1 MRRLLPSP
9 AEDVELAEAYA
20 YPDDGRTWVRANMVS
35 SVDGAAVV
43 DGRSEGLST
52 PGDKRVFAALR
63 GLADAV
69 LVGAGTA
76 RTEGYRSLRAKPEH
90 GSRRRALGQRPAPVL
105 VLVSGR
111 LDLDPDSPLFH
122 GGAERTLVVTSAA
135 SGGRREQL
143 ASVADVI
150 VAGTTRVD
158 ISAALDA
165 LSDRG
170 LTRILCEGG
179 PHLLADVAAA
189 GRLDELCLTVAPQ
202 LVGGDGSRI
211 LAGPHLDKS
220 VALAQLLEDDGALFA
235 RYVRQ

>member
-1 MRRLLPSP
+1 
-9 AEDVELAEAYA
+9 V
-20 YPDDGRTWVRANMVS
+20 AN
-35 SVDGAAVV
+35 
-43 DGRSEGLST
+43 
-52 PGDKRVFAALR
+52 
-63 GLADAV
+63 
-69 LVGAGTA
+69 
-76 RTEGYRSLRAKPEH
+76 
-90 GSRRRALGQRPAPVL
+90 
-105 VLVSGR
+105 
-111 LDLDPDSPLFH
+111 
-122 GGAERTLVVTSAA
+122 
-135 SGGRREQL
+135 
-143 ASVADVI
+143 VI
-150 VAGTTRVD
+150 VAGATRVD